1 MDTVIQNLTKNAGR
15 FLKPLLWVQNSEK
28 DCVDP
33 KRMIMIS
40 ETEKS
45 PRSNNELGDYD
56 RFLKNISLAKV
67 RLKATDFTLSQLKD
81 FIIKVKKINIQM
93 IDKTSKHGACKEA
106 AKEVEKLLVKILKI
120 ANTPEQGKYIF
131 AGDQTTIPPFRREKG
146 GVAYQGD
153 TEEMEVEVETGSK
166 MKINLVGSNFL
177 TIPLKTLGED
187 FDLDPGIDQNTQLA
201 DLNQGRGVNLGL
213 TRVANSNADV
223 SWGINLY
230 HTVTV
235 GDVINTINASK
246 IAGLNAEINVTKKGL
261 KLTRKRLNEST
272 PGQEFTL
279 SEASGTTAKDSGILT
294 NLLEHSTNR
303 AGSLEG
309 EDLDPILTD
318 STPVSLLKKGHGL
331 TLGTIKIAL
340 GRIQRIVD
348 LSSASIIGEIID
360 AVNNSI
366 PGVIASVNNSRKGIS
381 VESTVGGKSLVV
393 SDGDDKKSAHSL
405 GISGSPDILGTLLFL
420 MEGLNNEDREA
431 ISKSLEILNLSL
443 EEILT
448 HGAEVGAKLKRL
460 ENIEVRLIGFQP
472 DTSRV
477 LSEIEGDDLFK
488 ATKNLTN
495 QLFIFQ
501 SALKRGAAMI
511 QPTLLDFIG

>member
-1 MDTVIQNLTKNAGR
+1 MDTMIQNFTKNAGH
-15 FLKPLLWVQNSEK
+15 FLKPVLGVRNSEK

-33 KRMIMIS
+33 KGMNMIS
-40 ETEKS
+40 ETGKS

-67 RLKATDFTLSQLKD
+67 WLKAMDFTLSQLKD
-81 FIIKVKKINIQM
+81 FIIGVKKISIQM
-93 IDKTSKHGACKEA
+93 IDKTSKHEACKQA
-106 AKEVEKLLVKILKI
+106 AREVEKLFIKILKI

-153 TEEMEVEVETGSK
+153 TEEMEVEVEPGSTT
-166 MKINLVGSNFL
+166 KINLVGSNFL
-177 TIPLKTLGED
+177 TKPLKTLGED
-187 FDLDPGIDQNTQLA
+187 FDLDPGIDPNTQLS

-213 TRVANSNADV
+213 IRVANNNANV
-223 SWGINLY
+223 SWDINLY
-230 HTVTV
+230 HTLTV
-235 GDVINTINASK
+235 GDVINTINSCK
-246 IAGLNAEINVTKKGL
+246 IAGLSTGINVPKKGL
-261 KLTRKRLNEST
+261 KLTCGGLNESN

-279 SEASGTTAKDSGILT
+279 SEASGTTARDLGILT

-303 AGSLEG
+303 ASSLEG
-309 EDLDPILTD
+309 EDLDPILTH
-318 STPVSLLKKGHGL
+318 STPISLLKNGHGL

-340 GRIQRIVD
+340 GRIKRIVD
-348 LSSASIIGEIID
+348 LNSASTIGEIID
-360 AVNNSI
+360 AINNSI
-366 PGVIASVNNSRKGIS
+366 PGVIASLNNSRKGIN

-405 GISGSPDILGTLLFL
+405 GISGSPDIWGTLLFL
-420 MEGLNNEDREA
+420 MEGLDNEDCEA
-431 ISKSLEILNLSL
+431 ISKSLETLNLSL

-448 HGAEVGAKLKRL
+448 HRAEVGAKLKRL

-472 DTSRV
+472 DTTRL
-477 LSEIEGDDLFK
+477 LSEVSGGDVSR
-488 ATKNLTN
+488 ATTNLTN
-495 QLFIFQ
+495 QLSICQ

-511 QPTLLDFIG
+511 QPTLSDFIG